1 MIRLGLWYL
10 TPLSIIFQLYPGS
23 QFYWW
28 GKLGYLE
35 RTTDLSQVTD
45 NLYHIVLCW
54 VQLAMSE
61 FELTTLVVMS
71 TDCTCSCICKSNYL
85 MITTTTPPGCEGR
98 KTDHSISYI
107 NNTFIIHSMLNKQT
121 TSILELWMEQ
131 FTRNILFLHCNNL
144 WIILMSDFT
153 TMILMCGKTV

>member
-35 RTTDLSQVTD
+35 KTTDLSQVTD

-98 KTDHSISYI
+98 KMIHKLLQCKNKIFLVNCSIHNS
-107 NNTFIIHSMLNKQT
+107 
-121 TSILELWMEQ
+121 
-131 FTRNILFLHCNNL
+131 NIEVVCLFNIE
-144 WIILMSDFT
+144 WIIKVLF
-153 TMILMCGKTV
+153 I

>member
-1 MIRLGLWYL
+1 VVLNTITLIWSFIILSSRPNKNVDIYYL
-10 TPLSIIFQLYPGS
+10 VCTTPFWNNLHQVHCNQKI
-23 QFYWW
+23 
-28 GKLGYLE
+28 GK
-35 RTTDLSQVTD
+35 Q
-45 NLYHIVLCW
+45 N
-54 VQLAMSE
+54 
-61 FELTTLVVMS
+61 S

-144 WIILMSDFT
+144 WIIFLPSQPGGVVVV
-153 TMILMCGKTV
+153 IIR